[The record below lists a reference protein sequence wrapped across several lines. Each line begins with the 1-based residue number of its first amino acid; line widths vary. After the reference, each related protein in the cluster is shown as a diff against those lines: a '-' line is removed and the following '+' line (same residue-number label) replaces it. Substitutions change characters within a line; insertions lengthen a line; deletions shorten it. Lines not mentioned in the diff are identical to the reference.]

1 MRGWWRGF
9 CDNAERRVQSTECLE
24 REGTKGSE
32 DAKRE
37 DAKSAKNCLLLA
49 SWRRSI
55 FRSAFS
61 IGQKGTMRSSSFA
74 VVAAIWGGG

>member
-49 SWRRSI
+49 SWRYGYKRQE
-55 FRSAFS
+55 
-61 IGQKGTMRSSSFA
+61 GGEEKGLA
-74 VVAAIWGGG
+74 L